1 MDLTLASALS
11 QEGLLGHAA
20 YVLLV
25 LSMLMRTLF
34 WLRLLVIA
42 SAILG
47 ISYSVLIL
55 NDPVSAFWET
65 CLVLVNIAQLVLSNW
80 RNLRARFTPE
90 ELAFIMRHLP
100 GLSRGEARALLDAGA
115 WYDAMALACTIW
127 GLSPL
132 FYALLAHVPPLEVLA
147 HRTLWSLVI
156 FAGVLAAQGRL
167 SACPRRSRHL
177 GNSGCGALGGDDLGE
192 LVPLHLRRGR
202 WPHGGG
208 LAGLLHLSRLS
219 RWPSGPLSCA
229 KGWAGRRGRRGACGA
244 RRSHPDDRAR
254 RAALDLAD
262 AGHDLRRLRS
272 AETLGR
278 RGARRLGDVR
288 GSAFPAARLRLPRLG
303 RTRTGA

>member
-90 ELAFIMRHLP
+90 ESAFIMRHLP

-115 WYDAMALACTIW
+115 WYEAETGETMTVEGAPVSHLCYLAEGVATVEVGGVRVASCRDGDFIGEMTAPTGLPATATVRAEATCLVWRIEASKLRQMLQARSRFEREFDAALARNYREKI
-127 GLSPL
+127 
-132 FYALLAHVPPLEVLA
+132 VQMNVLA
-147 HRTLWSLVI
+147 VTER
-156 FAGVLAAQGRL
+156 
-167 SACPRRSRHL
+167 
-177 GNSGCGALGGDDLGE
+177 AL
-192 LVPLHLRRGR
+192 P
-202 WPHGGG
+202 
-208 LAGLLHLSRLS
+208 
-219 RWPSGPLSCA
+219 
-229 KGWAGRRGRRGACGA
+229 
-244 RRSHPDDRAR
+244 
-254 RAALDLAD
+254 
-262 AGHDLRRLRS
+262 
-272 AETLGR
+272 
-278 RGARRLGDVR
+278 
-288 GSAFPAARLRLPRLG
+288 
-303 RTRTGA
+303 